1 MDVEDKSRAAH
12 HRKDSKADSGLGSRV
27 WGIGLRV

>member
-12 HRKDSKADSGLGSRV
+12 HRKDSKADFGLGPRV
-27 WGIGLRV
+27 WGFRV